1 MFEKFYPNLKDI
13 IPDISITDKYLI
25 LDLDETLISTQ
36 DESSSSLKNLNI
48 INNSKYLHI
57 RERIYHFVLENVDAP
72 GHGHKCEIWGIT
84 RPHINK
90 FLIFCMTYFKG
101 VYVWSAGKREYVDM
115 IVDFLFKDLK
125 RPEIVFSADD
135 TLQRE
140 GNVLK
145 PLNILYK
152 KYPFMN
158 SENTVTLDDN
168 MFAIRDNRENAIL
181 IPAYN
186 PKMSIEACSRNDMTL
201 IQIIKWLKMKNTK
214 MENNIQKINKDTIFS
229 TSVTLYKE
237 VLKREK

>member
-1 MFEKFYPNLKDI
+1 
-13 IPDISITDKYLI
+13 
-25 LDLDETLISTQ
+25 
-36 DESSSSLKNLNI
+36 
-48 INNSKYLHI
+48 
-57 RERIYHFVLENVDAP
+57 
-72 GHGHKCEIWGIT
+72 
-84 RPHINK
+84 
-90 FLIFCMTYFKG
+90 
-101 VYVWSAGKREYVDM
+101 
-115 IVDFLFKDLK
+115 
-125 RPEIVFSADD
+125 
-135 TLQRE
+135 
-140 GNVLK
+140 
-145 PLNILYK
+145 
-152 KYPFMN
+152 MN